1 MTKPRLFTPLAI
13 RDVTFKNRV
22 VIAPMATYSA
32 VDGIA
37 QDWHFAT
44 RRELETGAWDAAGER
59 MSHPDEHGDAMIA
72 IVRSGPDIHGGARET
87 IHRLFFSAITGARS
101 RVFITTPYFIPDR
114 AIVVALQTAAL
125 RGVDVRLLFPSRSNH
140 RFVFQAGRSFYEDLL
155 DAGVRIYEYGPGMI
169 HAKTMVVDGVFSIF
183 GSANFDNRSFELN
196 DELNV
201 AVSSRDLAARFV
213 ADMNE
218 DLRRS
223 HRLTLEAWRERRWL
237 EKVREHFWSYFSE
250 VF

>member
-1 MTKPRLFTPLAI
+1 
-13 RDVTFKNRV
+13 
-22 VIAPMATYSA
+22 
-32 VDGIA
+32 
-37 QDWHFAT
+37 
-44 RRELETGAWDAAGER
+44 
-59 MSHPDEHGDAMIA
+59 
-72 IVRSGPDIHGGARET
+72 
-87 IHRLFFSAITGARS
+87 
-101 RVFITTPYFIPDR
+101 
-114 AIVVALQTAAL
+114 
-125 RGVDVRLLFPSRSNH
+125 VRLLE
-140 RFVFQAGRSFYEDLL
+140 AAFYENFDETHGPASPKLDPATTIDSALGHSLLVRSSPTGGSNDLKRL
-155 DAGVRIYEYGPGMI
+155 YLLALASARRTVDITSPYFVTDESTMWSIEEAVKRGVRIRLLVEGDITDAKPVKYASRYDYDHLLQLGVEI
-169 HAKTMVVDGVFSIF
+169 HEFEPTMMHTKTMVVDGVFSIF